1 MTELAHPTS
10 ARPVALVTGASSGI
24 GAALAREAAG
34 DGHDLVLV
42 ARRREPMQALAAELS
57 AVGAEIT
64 IVSADLGK
72 TGGAAALMEI
82 VESRGLAIDALIN
95 AAGLGDSGRF
105 DQEDLGQIAAM
116 LQVNIVALT
125 ELTRRVLPK
134 MVARRRGKIML
145 VSSTAAFQPGP
156 EMAVYYASKA
166 YVLRFGQAI
175 AYELRGSGVTVTTL
189 CPGPTETGFA
199 QAAHMQGSGL
209 FNGPM
214 PVMQA
219 ADVAHLGYLALKA
232 GQPVIITGLLN
243 KIIAMSTRFTPS
255 FLLLPI
261 ASSLS
266 RRRDTAGAK
275 F

>member
-1 MTELAHPTS
+1 MAELAHPTS
-10 ARPVALVTGASSGI
+10 RRPVALVTGASSGI
-24 GAALAREAAG
+24 GAALAREVAR

-42 ARRREPMQALAAELS
+42 ARRREPMQALAAEFSS
-57 AVGAEIT
+57 AGGEIT
-64 IVSADLGK
+64 IIPADLSK

-82 VESRGLAIDALIN
+82 VESRGLVIDVLIN

-105 DQEDLGQIAAM
+105 DQEDLKQIEAM
-116 LQVNIVALT
+116 LQVNIVTLT
-125 ELTRRVLPK
+125 ELTRHVLPK
-134 MVARRRGKIML
+134 MLARRRGKIML
-145 VSSTAAFQPGP
+145 VSSIAAFQPCP

-166 YVLRFGQAI
+166 YVLWFGQAI

-189 CPGPTETGFA
+189 CPGRTETGFA

-209 FNGPM
+209 FNPM

-219 ADVAHLGYLALKA
+219 VDVARLGYLALKA
-232 GQPVIITGLLN
+232 GKPVIITGLLN
-243 KIIAMSTRFTPS
+243 KIIAMSTRFAPS

-261 ASSLS
+261 ARSLS

-275 F
+275 V